1 VHVLRA
7 DSSSSS
13 SSDDDDPSP
22 ADVMEAAVQECVRK
36 HEPPMIG
43 GGDYAELAKG
53 LVEVVYPSGNVDY
66 GVLYIQ
72 FAIDMVSTSK
82 SRLVVWTQ
90 ITTCVSDGME
100 ALGAGTAPAAVEKQI
115 ADCINSKPFP
125 DNLKPTVDS
134 FLACV
139 RGVLL

>member
-1 VHVLRA
+1 MTTLAAQPAAVAAVCLLLLVGGLQA
-7 DSSSSS
+7 DSSSSSSSSS
-13 SSDDDDPSP
+13 SSDDDEPSP

-36 HEPPMIG
+36 HEPPMIS
-43 GGDYAELAKG
+43 GGDYSELAK
-53 LVEVVYPSGNVDY
+53 
-66 GVLYIQ
+66 
-72 FAIDMVSTSK
+72 
-82 SRLVVWTQ
+82 

-115 ADCINSKPFP
+115 EDCVNGKPFP
-125 DNLKPTVDS
+125 DSLKPTVDA